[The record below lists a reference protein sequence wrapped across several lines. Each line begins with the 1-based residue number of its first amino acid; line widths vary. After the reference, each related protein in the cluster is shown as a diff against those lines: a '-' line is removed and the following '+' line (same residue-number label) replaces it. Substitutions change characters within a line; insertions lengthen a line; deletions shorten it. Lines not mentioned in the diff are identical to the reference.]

1 MADII
6 ESSSYSI
13 VSNPTAEIVS
23 EDSVNSNPMST
34 LTSSN
39 TCHSNQRFQLHRKNT
54 IRPEVRVSRR
64 NSCNSML
71 FLTFLIV

>member
-23 EDSVNSNPMST
+23 EDGVNSNPMST
-34 LTSSN
+34 LTYSN

-54 IRPEVRVSRR
+54 TRPEVRVSRR
-64 NSCNSML
+64 NSYNSML